1 MFDDFVMKEL
11 SRPNRYRKNCM
22 FCISVVGTP
31 IQLGLCSAGMGL
43 KEVKVIPLCDKNC
56 PDFQEDL
63 KG

>member
-11 SRPNRYRKNCM
+11 SRPDRYRKNCM

-31 IQLGLCSAGMGL
+31 VQLGLCSAGMGL
-43 KEVKVIPLCDKNC
+43 KEVKVIPLCDENC